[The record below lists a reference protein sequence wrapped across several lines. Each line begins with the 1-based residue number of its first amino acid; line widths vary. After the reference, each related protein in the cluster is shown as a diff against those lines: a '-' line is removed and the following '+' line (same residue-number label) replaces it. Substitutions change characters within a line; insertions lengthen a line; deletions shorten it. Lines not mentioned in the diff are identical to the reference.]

1 MSDHHFVGGAP
12 VIQQEYQ
19 NTIGSSTNGHTFILT
34 LTDLE
39 TPTGTSAGTTAVTA
53 TLASP
58 ADTTAAAAQIAAQF
72 TASNEGLFK
81 EISFTSSGAVLVIR
95 PKIAGRP
102 MSISS
107 YSGGTGTWTT
117 TVASTV
123 ITPNG
128 GPYDFKDERNFR
140 ENDTPSTSDNVIL
153 CGNASPLYN
162 TFNADVTWAQLSTS
176 EDWSGNCPHLNC
188 LVSTGVE
195 INGRGTISLN
205 VGTSAKPV
213 TVNGTANLPNG
224 APACVVYGSAIT
236 VFTVNGGSVGL
247 SPYDGEAAVST
258 AATTV
263 NVNGGRFRGGSG
275 CTTTTINQNNANSYV
290 YIGGDGAT
298 FNGYAGKAIIG
309 GTFAWA
315 LVSAVHGQ
323 ITCNTTGTITSVV
336 SKGKGFVDF
345 NASVVARTVTDGTA
359 SGKIYAGSHITR
371 TNPFTENVVG
381 AVQTYYE
388 GPSGPVA

>member
-1 MSDHHFVGGAP
+1 MSDHHFEGGAP
-12 VIQQEYQ
+12 TIQQEFQ
-19 NTIGSSTNGHTFILT
+19 NTVGSSTNGHTFILT

-39 TPTGTSAGTTAVTA
+39 TPTGTTASTVAVTA
-53 TLASP
+53 TLVSP

-128 GPYDFKDERNFR
+128 GPYDFKDERNYR
-140 ENDTPSTSDNVIL
+140 ENDTPGSGDNVIL
-153 CGNASPLYN
+153 TGNASPKYN

-176 EDWSGNCPHLNC
+176 EDWAGIVPHLNC
-188 LVSTGVE
+188 LVSVGVD
-195 INGRGTISLN
+195 INGRGMMNLN

-213 TVNGTANLPNG
+213 TINGTANLPNG
-224 APACVVYGSAIT
+224 APAVNVYGSAIT
-236 VFTVNGGSVGL
+236 VFTVNGGSAGL
-247 SPYDGEAAVST
+247 SPYNGEAAVTT

-263 NVNGGRFRGGSG
+263 NVNGGRFRGGTG
-275 CTTTTINQNNANSYV
+275 CGSTTINQNNVNSFV
-290 YIGGDGAT
+290 SIDGDGAT
-298 FNGYAGKAIIG
+298 FNGYAGKAVIG
-309 GTFAWA
+309 GTYAWA
-315 LVSAVHGQ
+315 LVSSVHGQ
-323 ITCNTTGTITSVV
+323 ITCNTTGVITSVV

-345 NASVVARTVTDGTA
+345 NASLTARTVTDGTA

-388 GPSGPVA
+388 GPTGPVA